1 MCGIGRPLTT
11 NAAQFVV
18 HPVIHVED
26 KLPNGVRKS
35 RNLPCR
41 QFVRK
46 IFDASKRIDVSASA
60 AKQFS

>member
-1 MCGIGRPLTT
+1 
-11 NAAQFVV
+11 
-18 HPVIHVED
+18 
-26 KLPNGVRKS
+26 LPNGVRKS